1 MKKGMLKKLTVS
13 FVICALAV
21 SITACQS
28 DKTDSTSK
36 AQDTT
41 QAQTTENTSGSVV
54 TIDDL
59 ELSVDMVGSEAVF
72 WYTNKSDCKIINPV
86 IWVKIDKETNE
97 KVIFRSNYDT
107 ESGETSDRGTVRR
120 EKNDPYELV
129 KVEDEKELQNLEDS
143 YISYHYEK
151 DGKKYSV
158 KYDYVLKKYSVND

>member
-1 MKKGMLKKLTVS
+1 MKKGMLKKLIVS

-41 QAQTTENTSGSVV
+41 QAQTTENTSGSDV

>member
-1 MKKGMLKKLTVS
+1 MLKKLTVS

>member
-13 FVICALAV
+13 FVLCALAL
-21 SITACQS
+21 SFTACQS
-28 DKTDSTSK
+28 DKTESTSK

-41 QAQTTENTSGSVV
+41 QVQTTENTSGSEV

-72 WYTNKSDCKIINPV
+72 WYTNNSDCKIINPV
-86 IWVKIDKETNE
+86 IWVKLDKETNE

-107 ESGETSDRGTVRR
+107 EPGETSDRGTVRR

-129 KVEDEKELQNLEDS
+129 KVEDEKELQNLENS
-143 YISYHYEK
+143 YISYYYEK

>member
-13 FVICALAV
+13 FLICALAL

-28 DKTDSTSK
+28 DKTESTSK

-41 QAQTTENTSGSVV
+41 QAQTTENTSGSDV

-72 WYTNKSDCKIINPV
+72 WYTNNSDCKIINPV
-86 IWVKIDKETNE
+86 IWVKLDKETNE

-129 KVEDEKELQNLEDS
+129 KVEDEKEFQNLEDS